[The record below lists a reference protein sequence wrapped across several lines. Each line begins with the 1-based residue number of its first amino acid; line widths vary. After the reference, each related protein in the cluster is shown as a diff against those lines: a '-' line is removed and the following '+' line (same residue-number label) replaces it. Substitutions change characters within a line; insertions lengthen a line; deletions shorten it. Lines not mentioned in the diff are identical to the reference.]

1 MVLTNEEWSELEQL
15 KNQELEVW
23 SQLSKWAVDR
33 CNTYDT
39 YYKGDKQ

>member
-1 MVLTNEEWSELEQL
+1 MVLTNEEWSELWKLQD
-15 KNQELEVW
+15 QELTVW
-23 SQLSKWAVDR
+23 SQLSKWVVDR